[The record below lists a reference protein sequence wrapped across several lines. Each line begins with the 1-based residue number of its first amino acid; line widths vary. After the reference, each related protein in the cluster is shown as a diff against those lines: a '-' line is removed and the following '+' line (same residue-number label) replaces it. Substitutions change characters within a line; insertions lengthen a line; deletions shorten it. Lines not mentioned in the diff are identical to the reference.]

1 MPCYGIYNDGIMP
14 FTKKVVCR
22 FQKNKKYKLKSNETI
37 IPKRKSRSVV
47 GYINGVTH
55 FAS

>member
-1 MPCYGIYNDGIMP
+1 MPCYGNYNDGIMP

-22 FQKNKKYKLKSNETI
+22 FKKKIKNTNLSQTKQLSQ
-37 IPKRKSRSVV
+37 SVV